1 MSIDPRTPTMHT
13 AMEIVKVRV
22 QKEKHAKHKR
32 VRGALSAVL
41 GFPLGR
47 STLGSKI
54 SEGDHGRITVQLANS
69 TKPTSEAMLQ
79 VQELVSDTIAKN
91 LPCYTVTMLR
101 SEAEALYGECMYD
114 KFEVP
119 AEVTELSMVYIQGLS
134 LHATPNKCLPSTK
147 AVGSIQCE
155 VQLNST
161 VGRLHHQTP
170 IAVHC
175 ITQEKFRA
183 SKCELEVMFDVIAP
197 TTAVAA
203 AAAAEV
209 QSCAAPAEDVI
220 KPLQSSVPRHGTAAT
235 GNSADCDN
243 VAASSSSDGAAVDAG
258 TATNGQNVTPWEVEA
273 EEEIDYGKL
282 VRTFGSQL
290 IDEDMVSRVERLT
303 NQCGTGAIIM
313 CFKCVLP
320 LWLLEYAPAPSS
332 SAAIKHSGSS
342 DVQHEPKITLLLLL
356 LVRAACIL
364 YVHYYHLQQRA
375 HRFLRRGVF
384 FSHRDLNLLLD
395 MYERGEKFY
404 LYTGRGPSRTFVFS
418 DLDYIGSMYP
428 VILKI
433 QKFVTF
439 NQTRGIFGFND
450 STNIGC
456 IAFPAVQRQASRNSD
471 IAIFLFNYAQS
482 GLAHLNLSWNCN
494 LHCDAAPAFPASFPT
509 VLKGQTKMP
518 CLIPCAIDQDAYFR
532 MTRDVAPRLS
542 KFFPGLQGPKGK
554 MSSSAENTAI
564 FVTDTPKQIKKKIQ
578 GSFSGGQDTK
588 ELQLLHGAN
597 LHVDVAYQYLGFFL
611 EDDAELK
618 QIGDDYSSGKMLTGD
633 VKAKLTAVLTTLVQQ
648 HQERRA
654 AVTDEVLQQFLAV
667 RPLDF

>member
-1 MSIDPRTPTMHT
+1 MHALFVLSKFKLPLLEPCVTPKNCQAISLFLTTCIETQHQRPCRLILARRRCIQQWRLSRFAFRKKNMRSTACPRPCI
-13 AMEIVKVRV
+13 ALADRV
-22 QKEKHAKHKR
+22 L
-32 VRGALSAVL
+32 GSLSAVL

-79 VQELVSDTIAKN
+79 VQELVSDTIAKMHMRPMSMSRQHADEQAIACCFVWHCCLLQD
-91 LPCYTVTMLR
+91 LPCYTVNMLR

-114 KFEVP
+114 NFEVP

-147 AVGSIQCE
+147 AVGSIQ
-155 VQLNST
+155 
-161 VGRLHHQTP
+161 
-170 IAVHC
+170 
-175 ITQEKFRA
+175 ITKEKFRA

-197 TTAVAA
+197 TTT
-203 AAAAEV
+203 AAAEV
-209 QSCAAPAEDVI
+209 QSCAAPAADVI

-243 VAASSSSDGAAVDAG
+243 VVVSSSSDGAAVDAG
-258 TATNGQNVTPWEVEA
+258 TASNGQYCSSAAAALNVTPWEVEA

-303 NQCGTGAIIM
+303 NQSD
-313 CFKCVLP
+313 LP
-320 LWLLEYAPAPSS
+320 LDETHRLAYENARD
-332 SAAIKHSGSS
+332 I
-342 DVQHEPKITLLLLL
+342 I
-356 LVRAACIL
+356 ACG
-364 YVHYYHLQQRA
+364 
-375 HRFLRRGVF
+375 F
-384 FSHRDLNLLLD
+384 DPT
-395 MYERGEKFY
+395 K
-404 LYTGRGPSRTFVFS
+404 TFVFS

-456 IAFPAVQRQASRNSD
+456 IAFPAVQ
-471 IAIFLFNYAQS
+471 
-482 GLAHLNLSWNCN
+482 
-494 LHCDAAPAFPASFPT
+494 AAPAFPASFPT